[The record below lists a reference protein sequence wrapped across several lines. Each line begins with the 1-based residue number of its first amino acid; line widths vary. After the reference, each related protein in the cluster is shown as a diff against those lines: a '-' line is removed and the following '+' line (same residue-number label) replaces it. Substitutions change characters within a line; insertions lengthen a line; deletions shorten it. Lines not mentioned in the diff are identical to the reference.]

1 MLCANRQKRRPS
13 SGDCQNA
20 FVQTREGHIIIG
32 GFEVPLIYLGPIVLI
47 CNPDF
52 CSD

>member
-1 MLCANRQKRRPS
+1 MLCASSQKSRRS
-13 SGDCQNA
+13 SGDYQNA
-20 FVQTREGHIIIG
+20 FVQTREGHIIVG

-47 CNPDF
+47 CNPYF